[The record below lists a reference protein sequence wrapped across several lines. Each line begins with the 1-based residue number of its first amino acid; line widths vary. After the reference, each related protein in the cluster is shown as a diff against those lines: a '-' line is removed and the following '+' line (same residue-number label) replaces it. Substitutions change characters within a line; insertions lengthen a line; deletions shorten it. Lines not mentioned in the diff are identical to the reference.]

1 MKSNITFQ
9 KIEFETHYYSELIFF
24 NETSNSSDSYKT
36 KCRHMFFPVHFVE
49 VAVMQEI
56 LKIKET
62 GLKKSTKLTRGL
74 WGYRKLTVII
84 NFLV

>member
-1 MKSNITFQ
+1 
-9 KIEFETHYYSELIFF
+9 
-24 NETSNSSDSYKT
+24 
-36 KCRHMFFPVHFVE
+36 MFFPVHFVE

-74 WGYRKLTVII
+74 WGYRILTVII